1 MKLSKRLAIGALI
14 LANSGLHAYAQQV
27 TRIVVSYAAGGPF
40 DSLIRPVAAEL
51 SKNGEQFIIENKAG
65 GSGIIAADHVKRA
78 NPDGRTLLVGANSTI
93 VNNSMLFAKL
103 PYNAQKDFKPVGLIG
118 YQPNMIVA
126 RADLPYATLPQMVA
140 YAKAN
145 PGKINRASVG
155 AGTITNLGGVL
166 FDKAAGISTTH
177 VPYGGESLV
186 VAALLGGQVDIYAG
200 AISAATVEHVKSGKL
215 RVLGVLDPKRLETLP
230 EVPSVKE
237 FGYEVEAF
245 AWYALFAPAGT
256 PDDVVAKLNAAFN
269 AVLNRPDMVARARLN
284 GIEIKTGNPTDLAKF
299 VNTEY
304 QRWTPIIED
313 LHLPKQ

>member
-1 MKLSKRLAIGALI
+1 MELSTYFRINAKATGQFERTLI
-14 LANSGLHAYAQQV
+14 IADENSYVSYLEGCTAPIRDENQLHAA
-27 TRIVVSYAAGGPF
+27 VVELVALDGF
-40 DSLIRPVAAEL
+40 DDFTPSQLR
-51 SKNGEQFIIENKAG
+51 
-65 GSGIIAADHVKRA
+65 
-78 NPDGRTLLVGANSTI
+78 LVLALARR
-93 VNNSMLFAKL
+93 VPHLV
-103 PYNAQKDFKPVGLIG
+103 VGLNHD
-118 YQPNMIVA
+118 PDP
-126 RADLPYATLPQMVA
+126 DLED
-140 YAKAN
+140 
-145 PGKINRASVG
+145 
-155 AGTITNLGGVL
+155 L
-166 FDKAAGISTTH
+166 FH
-177 VPYGGESLV
+177 L
-186 VAALLGGQVDIYAG
+186 
-200 AISAATVEHVKSGKL
+200 SAATVEHVKSGKL